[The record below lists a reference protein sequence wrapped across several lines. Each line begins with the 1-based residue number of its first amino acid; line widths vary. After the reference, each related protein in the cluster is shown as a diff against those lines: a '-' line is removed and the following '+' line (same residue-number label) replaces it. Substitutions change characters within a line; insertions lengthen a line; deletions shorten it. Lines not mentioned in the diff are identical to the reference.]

1 MTPRLAV
8 RLVSACVFGF
18 LTVYLLAT
26 GRRENDVE
34 KLILAVVC
42 GLLTAAVFMI

>member
-8 RLVSACVFGF
+8 RLVTACVFGF
-18 LTVYLLAT
+18 LTVYLLST

-34 KLILAVVC
+34 KLVLAVVC
-42 GLLTAAVFMI
+42 GLLVAVVFML